1 MYTSGT
7 YTGGRARV
15 VPCMGVR
22 HGTGPAR
29 PGPAHPLVRAP
40 RLVSVPHLIIVPLR
54 DSLPPSTS
62 TINSSF
68 AVIRRQHDYSQRPG
82 RSPDV
87 RR

>member
-1 MYTSGT
+1 MYTYLYRRPRSSCSLHE
-7 YTGGRARV
+7 RASWY
-15 VPCMGVR
+15 
-22 HGTGPAR
+22 R
-29 PGPAHPLVRAP
+29 PGSAHPLLRAP
-40 RLVSVPHLIIVPLR
+40 RLVSVPHLIIVPLT

-62 TINSSF
+62 TINSAF